1 MGESIAT
8 TTRVKRPRKA
18 VYLWIAFVLSSGATI
33 FDAVSSWQ
41 IISVDPIALEGN
53 PIWNG
58 IAELLGFGGAMIF
71 RAIAGIALLGALL
84 FIALRYRRARV
95 RKIASF
101 GLYFGTAV
109 LMLLSA
115 YHIWFRL
122 TYG

>member
-1 MGESIAT
+1 MGEPTPAAT
-8 TTRVKRPRKA
+8 KQSRRT
-18 VYLWIAFVLSSGATI
+18 VYLWIAFVISSAATI

-53 PIWNG
+53 PIWNW
-58 IAELLGFGGAMIF
+58 IAHALGFGGAMIF
-71 RAIAGIALLGALL
+71 RAVAGIALLGALL
-84 FIALRYRRARV
+84 LIGLRYRRARG

-109 LMLLSA
+109 LILLSA
-115 YHIWFRL
+115 YHIWFRF

>member
-1 MGESIAT
+1 MGESST
-8 TTRVKRPRKA
+8 TSARISKRSLI
-18 VYLWIAFVLSSGATI
+18 LWIAFGVSSAATI

-71 RAIAGIALLGALL
+71 RAVAGIALLGALL
-84 FIALRYRRARV
+84 LIALRHRRARV

-115 YHIWFRL
+115 YHIWGRL

>member
-1 MGESIAT
+1 VGESSTSSARIS
-8 TTRVKRPRKA
+8 KRSLI
-18 VYLWIAFVLSSGATI
+18 LWIAFALSSAATV

-53 PIWNG
+53 PIWNS

-71 RAIAGIALLGALL
+71 RAVVGIALLGALL
-84 FIALRYRRARV
+84 FLALRHRRARV
-95 RKIASF
+95 RKVASF
-101 GLYFGTAV
+101 GLYFGTVV